1 MAHYMWQVAYTPE
14 AWAAQVA
21 NPQDRREAVRP
32 VVERYG
38 GRLVDT
44 WYAFGDYDVVA
55 VLEMPDGVSVAA
67 LSMALAAGG
76 SVKDLKTTP
85 LLTMDEGIE
94 AMRQVNQRQ
103 AAGTG
108 PEDWWPGF
116 DEASW
121 SLA

>member
-21 NPQDRREAVRP
+21 SPQDRRDAVGP

-44 WYAFGDYDVVA
+44 WYAFGAYDVVA
-55 VLEMPDGVSVAA
+55 ILEKPDGVSVAA
-67 LSMALAAGG
+67 LSMALVAGG
-76 SVKDLKTTP
+76 AGTDLKTTP
-85 LLTMDEGIE
+85 LLTMEEGVE
-94 AMRQVNQRQ
+94 AMKRANRRQ
-103 AAGTG
+103 AETG
-108 PEDWWPGF
+108 PDDWWPGF

>member
-21 NPQDRREAVRP
+21 SPQDRRDAVGP

-55 VLEMPDGVSVAA
+55 ILEMPDGVSVAA
-67 LSMALAAGG
+67 LSMALVAGG

-85 LLTMDEGIE
+85 LLTTEEGIE
-94 AMRQVNQRQ
+94 AMRRVNRGQ
-103 AAGTG
+103 AEAG
-108 PEDWWPGF
+108 PDDWWPGF
-116 DEASW
+116 DPPV
-121 SLA
+121 

>member
-1 MAHYMWQVAYTPE
+1 MAYYMWQVAYTPE

-32 VVERYG
+32 VVESYG
-38 GRLVDT
+38 GRLVDA

-55 VLEMPDGVSVAA
+55 VFEMPDGVGTAA

-76 SVKDLKTTP
+76 AAKDVKTTP
-85 LLTMDEGIE
+85 LLTMEEGLE
-94 AMRQVNQRQ
+94 AMRRANRRQ
-103 AAGTG
+103 AETG
-108 PEDWWPGF
+108 PDDWWPGF